1 MHSRS
6 LLKGYGIDQTSVPE
20 LFSIFLLI
28 SYKFNNQRFWLVN
41 LYQMIPYEYFPEGC
55 LF

>member
-41 LYQMIPYEYFPEGC
+41 LYQMKPYD
-55 LF
+55 